1 MSNPLVAVKNVKKYF
16 PVYGGIL
23 NKEVGQVKAVDGVSL
38 TIQEG
43 ETFGLVGESGCG
55 KSTMGKVLLSLV
67 EPTEGEV
74 IINGSN
80 WTKVKGRDLISLKK
94 DAQIVFQDPYSS
106 LNPRMKIIDILME
119 PLNAHKIGT
128 KKERIALV
136 EGIMEKVGLNR
147 KQIYRY
153 PHEFSGGQRQ
163 RIGVARALI
172 LNPKLI
178 VLDEA
183 VSALDVSIQ
192 SQILNLLIQ
201 LQDDFNLTYLFISH
215 DLSVI
220 SHICDRVGVM
230 YLGHLMEVADVS
242 TLYEKPLHPYT
253 LSLLE
258 AVPVPD
264 PTKRRKKKVLEGDV
278 PSPSNPPKGCVFS
291 TRCPRV
297 MEVCREKRPPLV
309 HLFDREIACHLYPG
323 EIGENQPGAIGSE
336 DEKVGK
342 EGGSR

>member
-38 TIQEG
+38 SIQEG

>member
-1 MSNPLVAVKNVKKYF
+1 
-16 PVYGGIL
+16 
-23 NKEVGQVKAVDGVSL
+23 
-38 TIQEG
+38 
-43 ETFGLVGESGCG
+43 
-55 KSTMGKVLLSLV
+55 
-67 EPTEGEV
+67 
-74 IINGSN
+74 
-80 WTKVKGRDLISLKK
+80 
-94 DAQIVFQDPYSS
+94 
-106 LNPRMKIIDILME
+106 ME

>member
-38 TIQEG
+38 SIQEG

-309 HLFDREIACHLYPG
+309 HLVDREIACHLYPG